1 MKKKPLYLK
10 LIVVAIGL
18 LLLALLLNWGLN
30 IWINTQLPKIISDK
44 NETPYHITYD
54 KLEVSLLS
62 RDIKASGITIIPKAS
77 IKDTLNK
84 AGIYSKIESIEIT
97 DFSIW
102 NLVFSDKIKAYAI
115 TVNHPE
121 VVLYKK
127 NRKAVNNPKSIR
139 SQVVEPFQKLI
150 VVSNVNLNRGDF
162 KIIYVK
168 DNTPVLSIK
177 NVTVQLDGILISD
190 EILEKKIPFLY
201 QSYAFNCDSLFFLTN
216 KQYYIRANN
225 LKTTNSGLELKNF
238 SMVSEFNR
246 RQFVNQLSKEKD
258 LFTLKADDINVK
270 NMDWGFKDDQ
280 FFFNTTNIILDKVY
294 ANIYRSKIPEDDL
307 SKKKLYNKLLR
318 DIPFP
323 MKVDTLTIKNS
334 LLEYEEEKTFEKG
347 AGLLT
352 FNKFNLT
359 ATNLRSGFQQKKMAD
374 VKIKINCRFMN
385 VSPMKVEWRFNV
397 LDQSDGFNIKGSI
410 LNFDSDQISVFSKPY
425 INATTKGVLDRVYF
439 NFDGNDVKAKGDF
452 ALEYHGFKVKLYKK
466 KKPEKEA
473 KLKSAIGNLF
483 IKNDSDGELKET
495 EVALERIQEKS
506 FYNFLWRCIA
516 EGLVKILL

>member
-1 MKKKPLYLK
+1 MKNKPLYLK
-10 LIVVAIGL
+10 IIIAAASVLI
-18 LLLALLLNWGLN
+18 LALMINWGLN
-30 IWINTQLPKIISDK
+30 IWVNTQLPKIISDK
-44 NETPYHITYD
+44 NETPYHITYE
-54 KLEVSLLS
+54 KLDVSLLS
-62 RDIKASGITIIPKAS
+62 RDIKASGIVVVPKS
-77 IKDTLNK
+77 SMNDTLNK
-84 AGIYSKIESIEIT
+84 AGIYSKIESVEIT

-102 NLVFSDKIKAYAI
+102 NLLFSDKIKAHAI
-115 TVNHPE
+115 TVNQPE

-127 NRKAVNNPKSIR
+127 NRKTVNNSKSIR
-139 SQVVEPFQKLI
+139 SEVVEPFQKLI
-150 VVSNVNLNRGDF
+150 VVSNINLNKGDF

-168 DNTPVLSIK
+168 DNTPLLSVK
-177 NVTVQLDGILISD
+177 NVTVQLDGILITD
-190 EILEKKIPFLY
+190 ETLEKKIPFSY

-216 KQYYIRANN
+216 KQYYIRVNN
-225 LKTTNSGLELKNF
+225 VKTTKSGLELKNF

-246 RQFVNQLSKEKD
+246 RQFVNQLAKEKD
-258 LFTLKADDINVK
+258 LFTLKADDINIK

-280 FFFNTTNIILDKVY
+280 FFFTTTNIILDKVY

-323 MKVDTLTIKNS
+323 LKIDTLSIKNS

-359 ATNLRSGFQQKKMAD
+359 ATNLQSGFQQKKMPD
-374 VKIKINCRFMN
+374 VKIKVNCRFMN
-385 VSPMKVEWRFNV
+385 TSPMKVDWSFNV
-397 LDQSDGFNIKGSI
+397 LDKSDGFNIKGSI
-410 LNFDSDQISVFSKPY
+410 LNFDTDQISVFSKPY
-425 INATTKGVLDRVYF
+425 INATTKGILDKVYF
-439 NFDGNDVKAKGDF
+439 NFSGNDVNAKGDF
-452 ALEYHGFKVKLYKK
+452 ALEYHDFKVKLYKK
-466 KKPEKEA
+466 KKPEKES
-473 KLKSAIGNLF
+473 KIKSAIGNLF

-495 EVALERIQEKS
+495 EVELKRIQEKS